1 MESEIPTGAERNDD
15 VATLEHT
22 TDGRGRI
29 ASAEGDTPTRI
40 RPRRRTPVP
49 HATVEERAARG
60 KAARAAVPRSIH
72 GAWEPARDRRD
83 PVDLLEEQGASRL
96 ADLVPLRYGRMLVSP
111 FTFFRGAAY
120 PMAAD
125 LADAPR
131 TGLDVQLCGDAHL
144 SNFGAF
150 AAPDRRMIFSVND
163 FDETLP
169 DPFEWDV
176 KRLVA
181 SFAVA
186 GRDRGFD
193 SKARAVVN
201 RAVTQAYREAMKEL
215 AGMGNLDLWYARI
228 EADDLAKLAQ
238 QGTRK
243 QVKRFE
249 RNVAKAQSKD
259 SLRAFAKLTEIVDGE
274 PRIVSAPPL
283 IVPIEE
289 ALTAVE
295 HDRLEEL
302 VRDVLRSYR
311 RTLTAERRRLL
322 ERFRYVHAAR
332 KVVGVGSVGTR
343 AWIILMLGRDASDPL
358 FLQLKEAQTS
368 VLEPFLGPSTYANHG
383 QRVVEGQRLTQAA
396 SDILLGWIESTDAD
410 GEIRHFYIRQLWD
423 QKGSAVIET
432 MNPRAMT
439 IYGQVCGRSLAK
451 AHARS
456 GDAIA
461 ISSYL
466 GARDKFDRAM
476 ASFAEAYADQNECD
490 YRALQDAVA
499 SGRVRSESG
508 L

>member
-1 MESEIPTGAERNDD
+1 MDGVGSRAWKPTGRSAADRPG
-15 VATLEHT
+15 A
-22 TDGRGRI
+22 GRCPTPPPS
-29 ASAEGDTPTRI
+29 SA
-40 RPRRRTPVP
+40 RRR
-49 HATVEERAARG
+49 G
-60 KAARAAVPRSIH
+60 KTARATVPRSSH

-83 PVDLLEEQGASRL
+83 PVDLLEEQNASRL

-120 PMAAD
+120 LMAAD

-150 AAPDRRMIFSVND
+150 AAPDRRLIFGVND

-169 DPFEWDV
+169 GPFEWDV

-186 GRDRGFD
+186 GRDRGFN
-193 SKARAVVN
+193 ATVRASVN
-201 RAVTQAYREAMKEL
+201 TAVAQAYRGSMSEF
-215 AGMGNLDLWYARI
+215 AGMSNLDLWYARI
-228 EADDLAKLAQ
+228 HTEDIVSAASQAS
-238 QGTRK
+238 RK

-259 SLRAFAKLTEIVDGE
+259 SLKAFAKLTEIVDGE
-274 PRIVSAPPL
+274 PRIVSDPPL

-289 ALTAVE
+289 ALTTE
-295 HDRLEEL
+295 RQRLDEL
-302 VRDVLRSYR
+302 VRGVIRSYR
-311 RTLTAERRRLL
+311 RTLTADRRRLL

-343 AWIILMLGRDASDPL
+343 AWIMLMLGRDTSDPL

-368 VLEPFLGPSTYANHG
+368 VLEPFLGPSRFANHG
-383 QRVVEGQRLTQAA
+383 RRVVEGQRLTQAA
-396 SDILLGWIESTDAD
+396 SDILLGWIEVTDLD
-410 GEIRHFYIRQLWD
+410 GQPRHFYIRQLWD
-423 QKGSAVIET
+423 QKGSAVIEA
-432 MNPRAMT
+432 MDPRAMT
-439 IYGQVCGRSLAK
+439 MYGQLCGRSLAK

-466 GARDKFDRAM
+466 GARGSFDRALS
-476 ASFAEAYADQNECD
+476 SFAEAYADQNERD
-490 YRALQDAVA
+490 YRALEHAVA
-499 SGRVRSESG
+499 SGRVQSESG
-508 L
+508 M